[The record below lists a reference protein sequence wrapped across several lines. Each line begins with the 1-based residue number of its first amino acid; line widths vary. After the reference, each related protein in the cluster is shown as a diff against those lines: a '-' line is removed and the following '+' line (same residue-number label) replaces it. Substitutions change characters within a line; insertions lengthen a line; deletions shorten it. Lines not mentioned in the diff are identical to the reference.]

1 MVYVKNLPVWER
13 IVRLGVAAAVAA
25 YGLIELGGRW
35 GWVAVAGGAGLAL
48 TAVFGFCP
56 TCALA
61 GRRLAN
67 HDRNGPRPPRP

>member
-56 TCALA
+56 ACALA
-61 GRRLAN
+61 GRRLAK
-67 HDRNGPRPPRP
+67 RGQNGSMPPHP